1 MPETDSGSEPSE
13 RLAIVAKLRA
23 GSRDQAKEILAAG
36 PPYDL
41 DDAAFRR
48 HTIFLGEDTVVFVFE
63 GPGVRALLSKLI
75 DDPASSASFSSVG
88 AAPRGDADPG
98 ARGVPLGGG
107 SALGGGRGGRGVRI
121 AGPYR
126 PPKEALWRPRRR
138 R

>member
-1 MPETDSGSEPSE
+1 VVRQIRRTLHVVPETDSDSEPSE

-75 DDPASSASFSSVG
+75 DDPASSASFSSW
-88 AAPRGDADPG
+88 APLLAGTPTLAHEEFHWEAD
-98 ARGVPLGGG
+98 
-107 SALGGGRGGRGVRI
+107 
-121 AGPYR
+121 R
-126 PPKEALWRPRRR
+126 P
-138 R
+138 